1 MPVHDDQQGRCV
13 GIGVDTYTNAH
24 EEVRHA
30 VEDVVEL
37 ATRLVGCPTVRRS
50 DIPRQPASARSWHA
64 PSSSS
69 PKRVNRPS
77 YVLSG
82 GRPREERVAGRRARG
97 GLLPYERGMPEG
109 DIRPISPECG
119 SFADFRT
126 RWFTPRVSARG
137 GCRRL
142 ATSHSSPTPNCSL
155 SDDNFGGGSRC
166 PPGLGLNLCALE
178 PSQPARLYPRPSISD
193 TRSVQQNH
201 ESCRGSRATYLRQE
215 VSWWGTNV

>member
-1 MPVHDDQQGRCV
+1 M
-13 GIGVDTYTNAH
+13 
-24 EEVRHA
+24 
-30 VEDVVEL
+30 
-37 ATRLVGCPTVRRS
+37 RS
-50 DIPRQPASARSWHA
+50 RM
-64 PSSSS
+64 SSSWL
-69 PKRVNRPS
+69 RGWWVVRPS
-77 YVLSG
+77 AVPISHDSRLQLAHGTPRALHRPNAPIARATFCPAADRERNAWLG
-82 GRPREERVAGRRARG
+82 GEHEV

-109 DIRPISPECG
+109 DIGPISPKCG

-155 SDDNFGGGSRC
+155 RDDNLGGGSRC